1 MPAHRHEA
9 SAVSRVL
16 AWPLLALVW
25 VYRTL
30 ISPLIGARCRYEPT
44 CSAYAM
50 EALQR
55 FGALRGGLLTLGR
68 IARCHPWGGSGYDPV
83 PDADAPRASRDAE

>member
-1 MPAHRHEA
+1 M
-9 SAVSRVL
+9 
-16 AWPLLALVW
+16 LALVW

-50 EALQR
+50 EALR
-55 FGALRGGLLTLGR
+55 RYGALRGGWLTLRR

-83 PDADAPRASRDAE
+83 PNRAGTPHDNE